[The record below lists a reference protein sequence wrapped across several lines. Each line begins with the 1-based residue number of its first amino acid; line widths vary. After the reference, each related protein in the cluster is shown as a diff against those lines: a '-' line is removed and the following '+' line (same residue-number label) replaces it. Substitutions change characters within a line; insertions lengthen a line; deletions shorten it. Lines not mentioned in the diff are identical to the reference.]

1 MRVARGAQVR
11 PEGSRRWRAQ
21 RDGDGQ
27 LETVASYAV
36 GEAWGGH
43 AAAGVELAQHRGSSG
58 VRSSGS
64 SISVGDVCP
73 DVFVCLSGA
82 AGSHDDP
89 DCILET
95 CLKHSLT

>member
-1 MRVARGAQVR
+1 MAGAA
-11 PEGSRRWRAQ
+11 GWRRSV
-21 RDGDGQ
+21 GDGGV
-27 LETVASYAV
+27 LYV
-36 GEAWGGH
+36 WGGH
-43 AAAGVELAQHRGSSG
+43 AAAGVKWTQHRGISS

-73 DVFVCLSGA
+73 VVFVCLSGA

-95 CLKHSLT
+95 CLKHSLM

>member
-1 MRVARGAQVR
+1 MARAR
-11 PEGSRRWRAQ
+11 

-27 LETVASYAV
+27 LETVAFYAA

-43 AAAGVELAQHRGSSG
+43 AAAGVESAQHKGSSS
-58 VRSSGS
+58 VRISGS
-64 SISVGDVCP
+64 SVGVGGVCP